1 MQAIILT
8 AGEGQRLRPFTAYKP
23 KSMIKV
29 ANKPILEFIVESLK
43 KSGVTDI
50 VMVVG
55 YKKERIMNYFGDGN
69 EFGVKIR
76 YAFQNQ
82 QLGTAHA
89 LKQAKDF
96 AADEFLVIPGDNII
110 DYRTLSKVDEPFTI
124 LYKRLPEVSKYGVL
138 FLKNNHLER
147 IVEKPEEMTGG
158 LANTGI
164 YCLDRGVFDEIG
176 DETSLVSVINGMI
189 EKGYSFKAEEAEKW
203 LDVVYPW
210 DILKL
215 NDLSM
220 DFEGKKIS
228 GKVESG
234 VTIIGDVVIGEGSV
248 IRGNTYI
255 YGPVIIGEQC
265 RIGPNCIIFPSTAI
279 GDSSTIEPLS
289 YIENSVIGE
298 GVRIGAG
305 SHLKNSVVDS
315 GTIIDCGFKAL
326 SGEAEITICDEWH
339 CTEAGAFIGEGVRVG
354 SGVIAKPCSIIG
366 NFAKIAELKVI
377 SGLIPDNSV
386 VL

>member
-8 AGEGQRLRPFTAYKP
+8 AGEGQRLRPFTANKP

-29 ANKPILEFIVESLK
+29 ANKPILEFIVESLRQ
-43 KSGVTDI
+43 SGINDV

-55 YKKERIMNYFGDGN
+55 YKKERIMNHFGDGKD
-69 EFGVKIR
+69 FGVKIR
-76 YAFQNQ
+76 YVTQAQ

-89 LKQAKDF
+89 LKQAKDL
-96 AADEFLVIPGDNII
+96 AAEEFIVIPGDNII
-110 DYRTLSKVDEPFTI
+110 DHQTLSKVNEAFTI

-138 FLKNNHLER
+138 FLRNNHVAR
-147 IVEKPEEMTGG
+147 IVEKPEAQEGG

-164 YCLDRGVFDEIG
+164 YCLDRTIFDEIG
-176 DETSLVSVINGMI
+176 DETSLVAVINDLI
-189 EKGYSFKAEEAEKW
+189 DKGYTFKAEEAEKW

-220 DFEGKKIS
+220 DFRGKKIS

-234 VTIIGDVVIGEGSV
+234 VTIIGDVIVGEGTV

-265 RIGPNCIIFPSTAI
+265 RIGPNCVIFPSTSI
-279 GDSSTIEPLS
+279 GDSSTIESLS
-289 YIENSVIGE
+289 YIENCVIGE

-305 SHLKNSVVDS
+305 SHLKNSVVDN
-315 GTIIDCGFKAL
+315 GTSIEAGFKAI
-326 SGEAEITICDEWH
+326 SGESEMTICDEWH
-339 CTEAGAFIGEGVRVG
+339 CIEAGAFIGEGAKIAA
-354 SGVIAKPCSIIG
+354 GVVAKPCSTIG
-366 NFAKIAELKVI
+366 NYVKIAELKVI
-377 SGLIPDNSV
+377 SGIIPDNSV

>member
-8 AGEGQRLRPFTAYKP
+8 AGEGQRLRPFTANKP

-29 ANKPILEFIVESLK
+29 ANKPILEFIVESLRQ
-43 KSGVTDI
+43 SGINDI

-55 YKKERIMNYFGDGN
+55 YKKERIMNHFGDGRD
-69 EFGVKIR
+69 FGVKIK
-76 YAFQNQ
+76 YAFQEQ

-89 LKQAKDF
+89 LKQAKDL
-96 AADEFLVIPGDNII
+96 AAERFLVVPGDNIV
-110 DYRTLSKVDEPFTI
+110 DHQTLSKVNEPFMI
-124 LYKRLPEVSKYGVL
+124 LYKRVQEVSKYGVL
-138 FLKNNHLER
+138 FLRNNHVAG
-147 IVEKPEEMTGG
+147 IVEKPEEQEGG

-164 YCLDRGVFDEIG
+164 YCLDKTVFDEIG
-176 DETSLVSVINGMI
+176 EETSLVAVINRLIG
-189 EKGYSFKAEEAEKW
+189 KGYSFRAEEAEKW

-220 DFEGKKIS
+220 DFRGKKIA

-234 VTIIGDVVIGEGSV
+234 VTIIGDVIIGEGSV

-255 YGPVIIGEQC
+255 HGPVIIGEQC
-265 RIGPNCIIFPSTAI
+265 RIGPNCVIFPSTSV
-279 GDSSTIEPLS
+279 GDSTTIEPLS

-298 GVRIGAG
+298 NVRIGAG
-305 SHLKNSVVDS
+305 SHLKNSVIDN
-315 GTIIDCGFKAL
+315 GTVVEAGFKAI
-326 SGEAEITICDEWH
+326 SGESEMTICDEWH
-339 CTEAGAFIGEGVRVG
+339 CVDAGAFIGEGSRIG
-354 SGVIAKPCSIIG
+354 SGVVAKPCSTIG
-366 NFAKIAELKVI
+366 NYVKIAELKVI
-377 SGLIPDNSV
+377 SGMIPDNSV

>member
-8 AGEGQRLRPFTAYKP
+8 AGEGQRLRPFTANKP

-43 KSGVTDI
+43 QSGVRDI

-55 YKKERIMNYFGDGN
+55 YKKERIMNYFGDGK

-89 LKQAKDF
+89 LKQAKELAD
-96 AADEFLVIPGDNII
+96 DEFLVVPGDNII
-110 DYRTLSKVDEPFTI
+110 DYGTLEKITEPYTI

-138 FLKNNHLER
+138 FLKNNHVEGIL
-147 IVEKPEEMTGG
+147 EKPEEAEGG

-164 YCLDRGVFDEIG
+164 YCLERRIFDEIG
-176 DETSLVSVINGMI
+176 DETSLVAVINRLI
-189 EKGYSFKAEEAEKW
+189 EKGYTFSAEEAEKW

-210 DILKL
+210 DILRL

-220 DFEGKKIS
+220 DFKGKRIS

-234 VTIIGDVVIGEGSV
+234 VTIIGDVIVGEGTV

-265 RIGPNCIIFPSTAI
+265 RIGPNCVIFPSTAI
-279 GDSSTIEPLS
+279 GDSTTIGSLS

-298 GVRIGAG
+298 GVRIGSG
-305 SHLKNSVVDS
+305 CHLMNSVIDN
-315 GTIIDCGFKAL
+315 GTTIESGFKAI
-326 SGEAEITICDEWH
+326 SGESEMIICDEWH
-339 CTEAGAFIGEGVRVG
+339 CIDAGVFIGEGTKIG
-354 SGVIAKPCSIIG
+354 AGVVTKPCSTIG
-366 NFAKIAELKVI
+366 NFVKIAELKVI
-377 SGLIPDNSV
+377 EGIIPDNSV

>member
-8 AGEGQRLRPFTAYKP
+8 AGEGQRLRPFTANKP

-29 ANKPILEFIVESLK
+29 ANKPILEFIVESLRQG
-43 KSGVTDI
+43 GVRDI

-76 YAFQNQ
+76 YTFQNQ

-89 LKQAKDF
+89 LKQAEKLAD
-96 AADEFLVIPGDNII
+96 DEFLVVPGDNII
-110 DYRTLSKVDEPFTI
+110 DSGTLEKVTKPYTI

-138 FLKNNHLER
+138 FLKNNHVER
-147 IVEKPEEMTGG
+147 IVEKPEEHEGG

-164 YCLDRGVFDEIG
+164 YCLERRIFNEIG
-176 DETSLVSVINGMI
+176 EETSLVAVINRLI
-189 EKGYSFKAEEAEKW
+189 EKGYSFNAEEAEKW

-210 DILKL
+210 DILRL

-220 DFEGKKIS
+220 DFKGKRIS

-234 VTIIGDVVIGEGSV
+234 VTILGDVVIGEGTV

-265 RIGPNCIIFPSTAI
+265 RIGPNCVIFPSTTI
-279 GDSSTIEPLS
+279 GDSTTVGSLS

-298 GVRIGAG
+298 GVRIESGC
-305 SHLKNSVVDS
+305 HLKNSVVDN
-315 GTIIDCGFKAL
+315 GTTIESGFKAI
-326 SGEAEITICDEWH
+326 SGESEMAICDEWH
-339 CTEAGAFIGEGVRVG
+339 CVDAGAFIGEGTKIG
-354 SGVIAKPCSIIG
+354 AGVVTKPCSTIG
-366 NFAKIAELKVI
+366 NFVKIAELKVI
-377 SGLIPDNSV
+377 DGVIPDNSV

>member
-29 ANKPILEFIVESLK
+29 ANKPILEFIVDSLR

-50 VMVVG
+50 IMIVG
-55 YKKERIMNYFGDGN
+55 YKKERIMNYFGDGR

-76 YAFQNQ
+76 YAFQQQ

-89 LKQAKDF
+89 LKQARDF

-110 DYRTLSKVDEPFTI
+110 DYRTLSKIDEPFTI
-124 LYKRLPEVSKYGVL
+124 LYKKLPEVSKYGVL
-138 FLKNNHLER
+138 FLRNNHLER
-147 IVEKPEEMTGG
+147 IVEKPEEITGG

-164 YCLDRGVFDEIG
+164 YCLDREVFDEIG
-176 DETSLVSVINGMI
+176 EETSLVAVINRMI
-189 EKGYSFKAEEAEKW
+189 DKGYSFKAEEAEKW

-220 DFEGKKIS
+220 DFKGKKVS
-228 GKVESG
+228 GKVESS

-255 YGPVIIGEQC
+255 YGPAIIGEQC
-265 RIGPNCIIFPSTAI
+265 RIGPNCIIFPSTSI

-298 GVRIGAG
+298 GVKLGAG
-305 SHLKNSVVDS
+305 SYLRNSVVDS
-315 GTIIDCGFKAL
+315 GTVIHDGFKAV
-326 SGEAEITICDEWH
+326 SGEAELAVCDEWH
-339 CTEAGAFIGEGVRVG
+339 CIEAGAFIGEGVKIG
-354 SGVIAKPCSIIG
+354 AGVIAKPCSIIG
-366 NFAKIAELKVI
+366 NFSKIAELKVI
-377 SGLIPDNSV
+377 SGSIPDNSV